1 MLSVVKR
8 PASVLV
14 CNGEAVIDVL
24 IKYMK
29 AIQLNILPHF
39 FVLCGVF

>member
-1 MLSVVKR
+1 MSSVVKS

-24 IKYMK
+24 KYMK
-29 AIQLNILPHF
+29 AIQLNILPHLF
-39 FVLCGVF
+39 CFVWVF